1 MTLVPARHVPRVLLA
16 CDDPLE
22 SQLLRSLLRALP
34 GPRPEVMVAE
44 PDTPGW
50 TAAVAA
56 ADCCFISFSGPLPLA
71 QLLARLRAAA
81 PRLRVI
87 GVLSAQSRFGDRAE
101 LVQALRAGLSDAVVL
116 EELSATALA
125 ALVHGA
131 SARPAADTQA
141 PATVAPPAM
150 PVPAVEPPRPAAGAA
165 LAGSWRIALAEQR
178 ASFDE
183 GTLQRLGYAPAEVG
197 SGLGDWKSLIHADDI
212 DRLVGE
218 VHGVLNGS
226 APPHPLTY
234 RLRARDGSWL
244 PVVCDD
250 IAVEL
255 DELGSPRAI
264 SGRFYQ
270 SGAADGRSVAA
281 DTAPAGAS
289 PHVTPLAAVTADP
302 GEDAPGGLLAQLDTA
317 VLRLQRDSAGAFRVA
332 WCNAAAG
339 ALEHRAPG
347 ELIGLRPP
355 EFSPPFD
362 GFDLEEALGR
372 VHQTG
377 IAEVREAMALD
388 RGEQPHWRSYRI
400 GRLACGDVLVEAAD
414 VSEAVGARV
423 SRRVQDEMAQYI
435 VRAFPLTA
443 LLVDEQGRVVQGIA
457 AAGGVLGEDA
467 ASLENRTLAELFGA
481 QAGAECRLQIQKTLN
496 TGRIAS
502 AVYAVDGATG
512 KQWLECRSAALRGR
526 PGMAQRALLIV
537 TDDTEQVRE
546 LAEARLARDQVRAAI
561 HRVPVPL
568 FLKDIEGR
576 YLAINPAFGELFGVE
591 EGMLLGKTDLEVFP
605 DELAMELHEADRRL
619 IAGGSSSLELRTVGQ
634 GASRGEHYCFGFPVG
649 TPGRPA
655 TGTGGILIATRDLP
669 RSRQHDAAAAAPP
682 EAPAS
687 DAEDDIAGVAASV
700 VGRVEQVLAEAGDY
714 AGILRRLEQLA
725 ETTMHAQALIH
736 EVAGQAEASSPQPP
750 IALAPL
756 AQNII
761 ELERVLL
768 PASVRLD
775 NDITDALPP
784 AHCDPVVFH
793 QLLLRGIRH
802 ARRGL
807 GHDGRLGIRLRPA
820 EAGRRACIS
829 CREGFEGTYIELV
842 IEDSGSRLSEQQI
855 RGLTAAPAR
864 DAAGGSAL
872 DDLAQIHALV
882 HGQGGHLQIRQ
893 AEPAG
898 TSLHVY
904 LRAATPEQ
912 IEDRAARARSTVTR
926 FPFIR
931 LREPRDTN

>member
-34 GPRPEVMVAE
+34 GPRPEVIVAE
-44 PDTPGW
+44 PDTPAW
-50 TAAVAA
+50 TAALAE
-56 ADCCFISFSGPLPLA
+56 ADCCFLSLSCPLPLA

-101 LVQALRAGLSDAVVL
+101 LVQALRAGLTDAVVL
-116 EELSATALA
+116 EELSATTLA
-125 ALVHGA
+125 ALVQGA
-131 SARPAADTQA
+131 TVRPVADTGA
-141 PATVAPPAM
+141 PAAPPAAM
-150 PVPAVEPPRPAAGAA
+150 PATPAAVVHPRPAAGTA
-165 LAGSWRIALAEQR
+165 LAGSWRIALTEQR
-178 ASFDE
+178 ASFDA

-234 RLRARDGSWL
+234 RLRARDGDWL

-270 SGAADGRSVAA
+270 SGAADAPTRAA
-281 DTAPAGAS
+281 DAAPAPAAAIDAPPAGAGDD
-289 PHVTPLAAVTADP
+289 TA
-302 GEDAPGGLLAQLDTA
+302 GGLLAQLDTA

-339 ALEHRAPG
+339 ALEHRTPG

-362 GFDLEEALGR
+362 GFDLEEALAR

-377 IAEVREAMALD
+377 IAEVREVMALD

-400 GRLACGDVLVEAAD
+400 SRLPSAEVLVEAAD

-443 LLVDEQGRVVQGIA
+443 LLVDEQGRVVQGVA
-457 AAGGVLGEDA
+457 TAGGVLGEDA
-467 ASLENRTLAELFGA
+467 ASLEDRTLAELLGA
-481 QAGAECRLQIQKTLN
+481 EAGAECRLQIQRTLN
-496 TGRIAS
+496 TGRIAT
-502 AVYAVDGATG
+502 AVYAVDGAAG
-512 KQWLECRSAALRGR
+512 KQWLECRSASLRGR
-526 PGMAQRALLIV
+526 PGMPQRALLIV
-537 TDDTEQVRE
+537 KDDTEQVRE
-546 LAEARLARDQVRAAI
+546 LTEARLARDQVRAAI

-568 FLKDIEGR
+568 FLKDVEGR

-619 IAGGSSSLELRTVGQ
+619 IASGSSSLELRTVGQ

-669 RSRQHDAAAAAPP
+669 RPRQHDAAAAAPA

-687 DAEDDIAGVAASV
+687 DAEDGIAGVAASV

-714 AGILRRLEQLA
+714 AGVLRRLEQLA

-736 EVAGQAEASSPQPP
+736 EVAGQAEASSPQPL
-750 IALAPL
+750 IALTPL

-761 ELERVLL
+761 ELERILM
-768 PASVRLD
+768 PASTRLD
-775 NDITDALPP
+775 NEIADALPP

-793 QLLLRGIRH
+793 QVLLRGIRH

-807 GHDGRLGIRLRPA
+807 GHDGRLGIRLRLA
-820 EAGRRACIS
+820 QTGRRACVS
-829 CREGFEGTYIELV
+829 CREGFEGNYIELV

-855 RGLTAAPAR
+855 RGLGAAPSH
-864 DAAGGSAL
+864 DAAAGSAL
-872 DDLAQIHALV
+872 DDLTEIHALV

-893 AEPAG
+893 SEPAG
-898 TSLHVY
+898 TGLHIY
-904 LRAATPEQ
+904 FRAATPEQ
-912 IEDRAARARSTVTR
+912 IDDRAARARSTVTR

-931 LREPRDTN
+931 LREPRDSN

>member
-44 PDTPGW
+44 PDTPAW
-50 TAAVAA
+50 AAALTQ
-56 ADCCFISFSGPLPLA
+56 ADCCFLSFSCPLPLA
-71 QLLARLRAAA
+71 ELLARVRAAA

-101 LVQALRAGLSDAVVL
+101 LVQALRAGMADAVVL
-116 EELSATALA
+116 EELSASALA
-125 ALVHGA
+125 ALVQGTA
-131 SARPAADTQA
+131 PDAAGRSMATAAAAPPA
-141 PATVAPPAM
+141 VAPPA
-150 PVPAVEPPRPAAGAA
+150 VPLPAAAAVPHPDSGAA
-165 LAGSWRIALAEQR
+165 FGGSWRIALAEQR
-178 ASFDE
+178 ASFDA
-183 GTLQRLGYAPAEVG
+183 GTLQRLGYDPAAIG
-197 SGLGDWKSLIHADDI
+197 SGLGDWKALIHADDI

-234 RLRARDGSWL
+234 RLREHDGGWL
-244 PVVCDD
+244 PVVSDD

-270 SGAADGRSVAA
+270 SGVPETHAAATVTVPAA
-281 DTAPAGAS
+281 AAAGEAP
-289 PHVTPLAAVTADP
+289 T
-302 GEDAPGGLLAQLDTA
+302 GLLDGLDTA
-317 VLRLQRDSAGAFRVA
+317 VLRLQRDGAGAFRVA

-339 ALEHRAPG
+339 ALEQREPAA
-347 ELIGLRPP
+347 LVGLRPR
-355 EFSPPFD
+355 EFSPAFD
-362 GFDLEEALGR
+362 GFDLEEALAR

-377 IAEVREAMALD
+377 IAEAREVMALD

-400 GRLACGDVLVEAAD
+400 GRLPAGDVLVEASD

-423 SRRVQDEMAQYI
+423 ARRVQDEMAQYI

-457 AAGGVLGEDA
+457 AAGGALGDDA
-467 ASLENRTLAELFGA
+467 ASLEDRTLAELLGADAGA
-481 QAGAECRLQIQKTLN
+481 QCRLQIQKTLN

-502 AVYAVDGATG
+502 GVYAVDGAAG

-526 PGMAQRALLIV
+526 PGMPQRALLIV
-537 TDDTEQVRE
+537 QDNTEHVRE
-546 LAEARLARDQVRAAI
+546 LADARLARDQVRAAI
-561 HRVPVPL
+561 HHVPVPL

-619 IAGGSSSLELRTVGQ
+619 IASGSSSLELRTVGQ
-634 GASRGEHYCFGFPVG
+634 GAARGEHYCFGFAVG
-649 TPGRPA
+649 ASGRPA
-655 TGTGGILIATRDLP
+655 SGTGGILIAARDLP
-669 RSRQHDAAAAAPP
+669 RPRQHEAAAPAATD
-682 EAPAS
+682 APPG
-687 DAEDDIAGVAASV
+687 DAEDGIAGVAASV

-714 AGILRRLEQLA
+714 AGVLRRLEQLV

-736 EVAGQAEASSPQPP
+736 EVAGQAEASSPQPLV
-750 IALAPL
+750 ALTSL

-761 ELERVLL
+761 ELERNLM
-768 PASVRLD
+768 PAAARLD
-775 NDITDALPP
+775 SEIADGLPP

-793 QLLLRGIRH
+793 QVLLRGIRQ

-807 GHDGRLGIRLRPA
+807 GRTGTLGIRLRQA
-820 EAGRRACIS
+820 EPGPRVCVS
-829 CREGFEGTYIELV
+829 CREGFEGAHIELV
-842 IEDSGSRLSEQQI
+842 IEDSASRLGEQQI
-855 RGLTAAPAR
+855 RALAAAQPG
-864 DAAGGSAL
+864 DGAAGNAL
-872 DDLAQIHALV
+872 DDLAEIHALV
-882 HGQGGHLQIRQ
+882 HGQGGHLQIHQ
-893 AEPAG
+893 GEPAG
-898 TSLHVY
+898 TSLRIY
-904 LRAATPEQ
+904 FRAATPAQLDE
-912 IEDRAARARSTVTR
+912 RAARARSTVTR

-931 LREPRDTN
+931 LREPREPG